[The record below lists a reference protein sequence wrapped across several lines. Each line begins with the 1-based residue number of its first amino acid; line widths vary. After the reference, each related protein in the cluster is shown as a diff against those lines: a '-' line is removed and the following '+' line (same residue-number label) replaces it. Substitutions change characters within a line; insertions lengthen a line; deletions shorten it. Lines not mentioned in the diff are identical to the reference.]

1 MASARRWALS
11 LAGALTAGLA
21 AAAVAPEAAPD
32 NAIAE
37 NDLYVAVVR
46 YIRPSPH
53 EPIIA
58 PTVAAL
64 KTRFGAQ
71 HVHVTDLTMSE
82 LEDAI
87 AQKKVDVFIA
97 SAGFYRFNV
106 INGAR
111 DLATLASRDYPNPN
125 AGDGSALVVPADSRI
140 TTFSDLYGQRV
151 AAATPLGFTALRL
164 KGEVAARGYDPE
176 HFFSEMVYTGP
187 ENTEMAVRLMKEHY
201 VSGAVVRLCWLED
214 RVKKHPE
221 EAGRWRVLEP
231 KADGGVC
238 QSSTALYPSWIIA
251 TTPATDPAISRLVTQ
266 VVLSMPPTDKGQYW
280 TVATDLSSIDRLYR
294 ELKVGPFAYL
304 NEWNLKRVWVT
315 FQIPIVLFVFF
326 IAALAVHSLRVTQL
340 VHRRTAELEES
351 LKREKRL
358 KAEQLEASERISALQ
373 RTGLIGRISSM
384 IAHELRQPLAAFEL
398 YGKSLAKLLE
408 RDKASE
414 QNFTVLARMMKQAER
429 IGAIVD
435 NVRAYAKVSEV
446 KRAPTDLRAVIEHAA
461 AAWRAAGRAEF
472 VSFVL
477 TAPAPVWA
485 EVSALEWELVV
496 LNLLK
501 NASEALAGRKDG
513 KINVTLYEKDDGGIR
528 LSITDNGPGL
538 SKEKLALLG
547 EPVESGKA
555 TGLGLG
561 LSIVKGIV
569 ENHGARIRFFNHP
582 LGGFAAEI
590 DLPASLTL
598 SAPGDGAKDTHHDA

>member
-1 MASARRWALS
+1 MRCIRRAVGLLLS
-11 LAGALTAGLA
+11 GAAGLA
-21 AAAVAPEAAPD
+21 AAGDAAPD
-32 NAIAE
+32 SAAAE

-64 KTRFGAQ
+64 KARFGAR
-71 HVHVTDLTMSE
+71 HVHVSDLTMPE

-87 AQKKVDVFIA
+87 TQKKVDVFIA

-125 AGDGSALVVPADSRI
+125 AGDGSALVVRADSPV
-140 TTFSDLYGQRV
+140 TTIAQLYGQRV
-151 AAATPLGFTALRL
+151 AASTPLGFTALRI
-164 KGEVAARGYDPE
+164 KGEVAERGYDPE
-176 HFFSEMVYTGP
+176 RFFSEMVYTGP
-187 ENTEMAVRLMKEHY
+187 ENTEMAVRLLKSRY
-201 VSGAVVRLCWLED
+201 VSAAVVRLCWLED

-221 EAGRWRVLEP
+221 EAGLWRVVEP
-231 KADGGVC
+231 KADGGAC

-266 VVLSMPPTDKGQYW
+266 VVLSMPPTEQGQYW
-280 TVATDLSSIDRLYR
+280 TVATDLSAIDRLYR

-304 NEWNLKRVWVT
+304 NEWNLKRVWAT
-315 FQIPIVLFVFF
+315 FQIPIVLFFF
-326 IAALAVHSLRVTQL
+326 GIAALAVHSLRVTQL

-373 RTGLIGRISSM
+373 RTGLVGRISSM

-398 YGKSLAKLLE
+398 YGKSLRKLME
-408 RDKASE
+408 RDHASE
-414 QNFTVLARMMKQAER
+414 QNFSVLARMMKQAER

-461 AAWRAAGRAEF
+461 AAWRAAGRAGA

-477 TAPAPVWA
+477 TAPAPVRV

-501 NASEALAGRKDG
+501 NASEALAGCKEG
-513 KINVTLYEKDDGGIR
+513 KINVTLYEKDDGGVR
-528 LSITDNGPGL
+528 LAVTDNGPGL
-538 SKEKLALLG
+538 PESQLMLLG

-582 LGGFAAEI
+582 LGGFAVEI
-590 DLPASLTL
+590 DLPASLVIT
-598 SAPGDGAKDTHHDA
+598 APEAGREGAGT